1 MLLQK
6 SNNTSK
12 IMSGKTATIIGATG
26 LVGGHLLQ
34 LLQREKKYDHIRLIV
49 RRQPAIELTGAD
61 IKIISFENKT
71 EFENAISGSDV
82 VFCAVG
88 TTQKKVKGDQLAY
101 RKIDFDI
108 PVTAAQLCKQTGC
121 NTFAFVSSVGAN
133 SKIDNFYLKL
143 KGETEDSIKEI
154 SLKQTHVMR
163 PSVLMG
169 SRKESRAGEKIA
181 GAIMS
186 ALSFLFVGKFR
197 KYKPMKAEK
206 VAKAM
211 LAASLLK
218 QEGFIIYEYDDM
230 MKLISGK

>member
-1 MLLQK
+1 
-6 SNNTSK
+6 
-12 IMSGKTATIIGATG
+12 MSGKTATVIGATG

-34 LLQREKKYDHIRLIV
+34 LLLHEKKYDRIRLIV
-49 RRQPAIELTGAD
+49 RRQAAIELPGAD
-61 IKIISFENKT
+61 IKIISFENNM

-108 PVTAAQLCKQTGC
+108 PVTAAKLCKRTGC
-121 NTFAFVSSVGAN
+121 NTFVFVSSVGAN
-133 SKIDNFYLKL
+133 SKSNNFYLNL
-143 KGETEDSIKEI
+143 KGETEDSIKEF
-154 SLKQTHVMR
+154 SLKQTHIMR
-163 PSVLMG
+163 PSVLLG

-181 GAIMS
+181 GGMMS
-186 ALSFLFVGKFR
+186 AFSFLLMGKFR
-197 KYKPMKAEK
+197 KYKPMEAEN

-218 QEGFIIYEYDDM
+218 QEGFTIYEYDDM
-230 MKLISGK
+230 IKLINGK